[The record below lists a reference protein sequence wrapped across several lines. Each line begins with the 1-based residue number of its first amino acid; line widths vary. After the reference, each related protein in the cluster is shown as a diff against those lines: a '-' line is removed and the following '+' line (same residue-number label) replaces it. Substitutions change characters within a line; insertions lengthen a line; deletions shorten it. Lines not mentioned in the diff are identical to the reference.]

1 MIDEFETEFIRERWY
16 RVADWIASA
25 AEERDI
31 TDLSYYIAS
40 EAVNALVQA
49 QKKQQI
55 DMGAYRLELY
65 MGDTFVKQ
73 FRSDELLE
81 LVNKQG
87 MDIL

>member
-1 MIDEFETEFIRERWY
+1 M
-16 RVADWIASA
+16 
-25 AEERDI
+25 
-31 TDLSYYIAS
+31 
-40 EAVNALVQA
+40 VQA

-55 DMGAYRLELY
+55 DISAYRLEHY